1 MRTTT
6 SVSLLI
12 ILASCGGDDGPSSA
26 TVTIAAGGTSLV
38 AARLVGEPWT
48 VLTPDAAGVATYPA
62 DDVFEVVAVCARQP
76 TVERKVMAWRA
87 APADVTG
94 AVDQF
99 AASCFEPDVFAT
111 VTNALAQEVW
121 VTARANGPAGFTS
134 GPLAPGASAMFSLR
148 AGTGDLVV
156 EDRTAGTA
164 GVIRGVTVVGD
175 GTVTVR
181 DVALAPLTSRPYS
194 PTPAPGSVFSRLET
208 AGGGAQFAGAA
219 GEALTVAP
227 SVAQAGDRHLLV
239 FDQRGQ
245 GLARR
250 RVVELAPAST
260 APVALTPPPFITS
273 ATLTGEPL
281 LSATYQASGAW
292 PQRTLT
298 AASTAGVRWRA
309 VLYPGAGDDD
319 GAAAAPDPTD
329 IPGWDSAWS
338 LTATAIGSW
347 DLGLT
352 LSRADAT
359 GRDEVSIE
367 DSWPPPI

>member
-1 MRTTT
+1 MRATT
-6 SVSLLI
+6 SVTL
-12 ILASCGGDDGPSSA
+12 LASLAACGGDDDPGSS
-26 TVTIAAGGTSLV
+26 TVTIAAGGASLV
-38 AARLVGEPWT
+38 AARQVGEPWT
-48 VLTPDAAGVATYPA
+48 VLTPDAAGTATYPV

-76 TVERKVMAWRA
+76 TLERKVMAWRA

-99 AASCFEPDVFAT
+99 AASCFEPDVLAT
-111 VTNALAQEVW
+111 LTNALAHEVW

-164 GVIRGVTVVGD
+164 GVIRGVTFVDG

-181 DVALAPLTSRPYS
+181 DVALAPLTSRPFS
-194 PTPAPGSVFSRLET
+194 PTPAPGSVTSRLET
-208 AGGGAQFAGAA
+208 AGGGALFEGTA

-239 FDQRGQ
+239 LDQRRQ
-245 GLARR
+245 VDARR
-250 RVVELAPAST
+250 RVVDLDPAST
-260 APVALTPPPFITS
+260 APVVLTPPPFVTS
-273 ATLTGEPL
+273 AALTGEPL

-319 GAAAAPDPTD
+319 GAATAPDPSD
-329 IPGWDSAWS
+329 LPGWDPAWS
-338 LTATAIGSW
+338 VTAAGLGSW
-347 DLGLT
+347 DLALI
-352 LSRADAT
+352 LSRTDAT
-359 GRDEVSIE
+359 GRDEVSVE
-367 DSWPPPI
+367 ASWPPPT